1 MGWCAVHEEGET
13 RAKEGPLKHSGLGPG
28 SHLVEGRMSGL
39 MRSVKGLVRAT
50 LKTQFSSLEKN
61 QLDAVPKRGKALR
74 MYLCPLQ
81 LLYPRF
87 ILKRVDTEIFPFD
100 FLFSS
105 QVSYTFLMG
114 RA

>member
-1 MGWCAVHEEGET
+1 
-13 RAKEGPLKHSGLGPG
+13 
-28 SHLVEGRMSGL
+28 MSGL
-39 MRSVKGLVRAT
+39 KRSVKGLARAT
-50 LKTQFSSLEKN
+50 HKTQFPSLEKN

-87 ILKRVDTEIFPFD
+87 ILKRVDTKIFPFD